1 MRGGERYYSQGA
13 VLAVTLMLLLLLALT
28 VTAAVRSHSVQ
39 TLLMANQQRSLQLQ
53 SLVDRTVESVIS
65 NPGHFLTCQ
74 QADISCGEMDAQ
86 AEEMDAGLQCHIR
99 YVGKQSGLGC
109 SINMDSTAPCHASYL
124 WDVRVAVL
132 DRRRDSSN
140 DFSRAGIA
148 ARQGISFFHRSGL
161 PGCEG

>member
-1 MRGGERYYSQGA
+1 MNSGNRYHSQGA
-13 VLAVTLMLLLLLALT
+13 VLAVTLILLLLLALT

-39 TLLMANQQRSLQLQ
+39 TLLLANQQRSLELQ
-53 SLVDRTVESVIS
+53 SLVERTVESVIS
-65 NPGHFLTCQ
+65 NPGHFLICQ

-86 AEEMDAGLQCHIR
+86 AETMDAALQCHIR

-124 WDVRVAVL
+124 WDVQVAVL